1 MARYR
6 ERVVLDAPSA
16 RLPQLRSVN
25 AIEMTFEQLFG
36 SAVAKN
42 LSRKSV
48 DAIGKK
54 ADLIGGII
62 GNALAFGNKTTQ
74 HTVMTLI

>member
-1 MARYR
+1 
-6 ERVVLDAPSA
+6 
-16 RLPQLRSVN
+16 
-25 AIEMTFEQLFG
+25 MTFEQLFG